1 VRRALLVV
9 LALGVAA
16 CVESDPSTVEA
27 PATTTNATVGQGA
40 PVTTAPSTRRTII
53 VGGTD
58 AVREPPTT
66 GGSAPSTPA
75 PASRRSAGEPGS
87 MADVL
92 LRPSGA
98 SQLVIQVL
106 TEAGAEPRRSTLDR
120 VVEVLRQ
127 ASGKPVR
134 TIGGSV
140 AGRSTWSASDLR
152 DAADAQAAPIADGT
166 AVLRLLFV
174 HGRSEQG
181 DGVLGIT
188 TSGDLAAVFT
198 DRVDAAASGL
208 VSASTIE
215 RAVTVHELGHVL
227 GLVDL
232 FLHTGRADPEHPGH
246 STNTRSVMYWA
257 VESTLIGD
265 LLSGGPPE
273 DFDAA
278 DLADLAAIRRG

>member
-9 LALGVAA
+9 LAFGVAA
-16 CVESDPSTVEA
+16 CVESDPSTVEE
-27 PATTTNATVGQGA
+27 PAIAASTTTGPGA
-40 PVTTAPSTRRTII
+40 PVTTAPPTRRTII

-58 AVREPPTT
+58 VVPQPVTP
-66 GGSAPSTPA
+66 GSASPA
-75 PASRRSAGEPGS
+75 PAPPSRRSAGEPGS
-87 MADVL
+87 MADVF
-92 LRPSGA
+92 LRPSGS
-98 SQLVIQVL
+98 SQLVVQVL
-106 TEAGAEPRRSTLDR
+106 TVAGAEPRRSTLDR

-127 ASGKPVR
+127 VSGKPVR

-152 DAADAQAAPIADGT
+152 DAADAQSAPVPEGT

-174 HGRSEQG
+174 SGRSEQG

-198 DRVDAAASGL
+198 DRVDAAATGL
-208 VSASTIE
+208 VSPSTIE

-232 FLHTGRADPEHPGH
+232 FRHTGRADPEHPGH
-246 STNTRSVMYWA
+246 SANTRSVMYWA

-265 LLSGGPPE
+265 LLTGGPPQ